1 MTRSGECMNDVPFGF
16 VALPQTRT
24 QKKPRSSG
32 LTMVIDNGLPVR
44 VTRDLVEMA
53 GDYFDL
59 AKFKT
64 GTVRLYKRDALLEKL
79 RIYREAQV
87 QPFLGG
93 QFHEYVFATTGE
105 EGLSRFYQ
113 EALALG
119 FAAIEISDNVV
130 PLTQAQR
137 RMQIGVAVKAGLVVF
152 GEIGSKETK
161 SCPELLVEQAQDCLD
176 GGAVMVLVEAAELVQ
191 EGQLVHR
198 TLDLLTRSLDLKKVM
213 IELPG
218 SWIRDV
224 RTCDI
229 EEMRRNLIFCLGPDV
244 NLGNVAPDSVIDTEA
259 ARVGLGTFGPPTASS
274 GELHSE

>member
-1 MTRSGECMNDVPFGF
+1 MDDAPFGF
-16 VALPQTRT
+16 VELPPTRS

-32 LTMVIDNGLPVR
+32 LTMVIDDGLPIHA
-44 VTRDLVEMA
+44 TRDLVGMA

-64 GTVRLYKRDALLEKL
+64 GTTRLYKREVLLEKL
-79 RIYREAQV
+79 RIYGEAQV

-93 QFHEYVFATTGE
+93 QFHEYVFATAGE

-130 PLTQAQR
+130 PLTQEQR
-137 RMQIGVAVKAGLVVF
+137 RNQIRAARNAGLIVF

-161 SCPELLVEQAQDCLD
+161 SQPELLVEQAHQCFDS
-176 GGAVMVLVEAAELVQ
+176 GAAMVLVEAAELV
-191 EGQLVHR
+191 EDGRMLES
-198 TLDLLTRSLDLKKVM
+198 TIELLKSSMDLKRVM

-218 SWIRDV
+218 HWISNV
-224 RTCDI
+224 RACDI
-229 EEMRRNLIFCLGPDV
+229 EDMKRKLISYLGPDV
-244 NLGNVAPDSVIDTEA
+244 NLANVAPDSVIDTEA
-259 ARVGLGTFGPPTASS
+259 TRVGLGTGGPPTRSFGKPPAQ
-274 GELHSE
+274 